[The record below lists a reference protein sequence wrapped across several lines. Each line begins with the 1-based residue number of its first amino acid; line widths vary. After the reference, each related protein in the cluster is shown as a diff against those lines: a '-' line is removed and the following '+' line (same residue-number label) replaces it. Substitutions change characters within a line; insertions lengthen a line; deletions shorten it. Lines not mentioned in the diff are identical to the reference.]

1 MPSRAASPIAAES
14 VRVVVRCDRQ
24 ILHRASGILAEF
36 MRRKWIKLHDYITR
50 PFDADGDGDVDF
62 HESRSGHTRV
72 VVLSGAD
79 VAGDPEGVRITFP
92 VPDGSRRSSL
102 GAATNMATDII
113 AVTGA
118 TKSSQAPSTVYL
130 RVCDRVADKKEL
142 AKKWTEA
149 LTAGA
154 QKQQPLGNRYDGE
167 DVSAKNPL
175 TKALAAR
182 GLSFAKAS

>member
-1 MPSRAASPIAAES
+1 MRLVNVGNDYLQKDFVAAES

-36 MRRKWIKLHDYITR
+36 
-50 PFDADGDGDVDF
+50 
-62 HESRSGHTRV
+62 
-72 VVLSGAD
+72 
-79 VAGDPEGVRITFP
+79 
-92 VPDGSRRSSL
+92 
-102 GAATNMATDII
+102 NMI

-130 RVCDRVADKKEL
+130 RVCDRVADKKDL
-142 AKKWTEA
+142 AKKWAEA

>member
-1 MPSRAASPIAAES
+1 
-14 VRVVVRCDRQ
+14 
-24 ILHRASGILAEF
+24 
-36 MRRKWIKLHDYITR
+36 MRFAGCCNISCKRI
-50 PFDADGDGDVDF
+50 DAVEHSDD
-62 HESRSGHTRV
+62 
-72 VVLSGAD
+72 L
-79 VAGDPEGVRITFP
+79 
-92 VPDGSRRSSL
+92 
-102 GAATNMATDII
+102 I

-142 AKKWTEA
+142 AKKWAEA

-154 QKQQPLGNRYDGE
+154 AKQQPLGNRYDGE
-167 DVSAKNPL
+167 DVSAKNTL